1 MDTSALAKRMK
12 KYEVVPKNT
21 LMRRTPVIIRVDG
34 RAFHIKRKILIIRTR
49 WVIDTEIPIFKG
61 EGRDYID
68 RLVCIGGVEN

>member
-12 KYEVVPKNT
+12 KYEAVPKNT

-34 RAFHIKRKILIIRTR
+34 RAFHIIRTR